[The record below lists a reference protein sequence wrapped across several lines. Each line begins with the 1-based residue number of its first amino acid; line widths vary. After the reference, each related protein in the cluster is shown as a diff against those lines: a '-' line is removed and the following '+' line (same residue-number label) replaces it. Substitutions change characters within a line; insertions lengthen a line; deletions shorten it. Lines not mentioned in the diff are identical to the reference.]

1 MSDLFQLLL
10 TAWVTSM
17 VMIQTYGLGLIVTP
31 HLVGDNKKYSSI
43 NNLLNCVSYPTVK
56 DDIIILTVD
65 SGEKLPSQVLNM
77 NIFDS
82 ENNKIRYK
90 GDISD
95 EMNLIFTNL
104 NNPLQINRNYADSPD
119 KRNILNKIHLGR
131 NKEQERVDELMN
143 SDTGKSLIYI
153 CFDNLYLDK
162 SWSFQPQ
169 DRDVEI
175 FVDIKNM
182 TTIKQTNYNLYAQYF
197 KKFKYNSDQGVD
209 AKNNEKKSKKEGTD
223 KTLKKDFTQNDFENN
238 IKLLESELSDIVE
251 NLKNSE
257 LILTNLMEQE
267 SKLRDANERIF
278 SEYTKVSI
286 IMIVII
292 SIFGM
297 AQLVYFRCY
306 LKKRK
311 YL

>member
-1 MSDLFQLLL
+1 
-10 TAWVTSM
+10 M

-90 GDISD
+90 GDISE

-286 IMIVII
+286 IMIVAI

>member
-1 MSDLFQLLL
+1 MSDLFRLLL
-10 TAWVTSM
+10 TVWVTSV
-17 VMIQTYGLGLIVTP
+17 VMIQVYGLGLIVTP
-31 HLVGDNKKYSSI
+31 QLVGDNKKYSSI

-56 DDIIILTVD
+56 DDIIILTVNG
-65 SGEKLPSQVLNM
+65 GEKLPSQVLNM

-90 GDISD
+90 RDISD

-104 NNPLQINRNYADSPD
+104 NNPLLINRNHGNSPD
-119 KRNILNKIHLGR
+119 KHNILNKLHLGR

-162 SWSFQPQ
+162 SWSFQPL
-169 DRDVEI
+169 DKEVEI

-182 TTIKQTNYNLYAQYF
+182 TTIKQTNYNIYAQYF
-197 KKFKYNSDQGVD
+197 KKFKYNSEKGIDV
-209 AKNNEKKSKKEGTD
+209 KNNEKKSKNEGTD
-223 KTLKKDFTQNDFENN
+223 KAPKKDFTQNDFENN
-238 IKLLESELSDIVE
+238 IKLLESELSDVVE

-257 LILTNLMEQE
+257 LILKNLMEQE
-267 SKLRDANERIF
+267 SKLRDANEKIY

-286 IMIVII
+286 IMLVII
-292 SIFGM
+292 SIFGL

>member
-90 GDISD
+90 GDISE

-197 KKFKYNSDQGVD
+197 KKFKYNSDKGVD
-209 AKNNEKKSKKEGTD
+209 AKNNDKKSKNEGTD

-238 IKLLESELSDIVE
+238 IKLLESELSDVVE

-257 LILTNLMEQE
+257 LILKNLMEQE

-286 IMIVII
+286 IMIVAI

>member
-31 HLVGDNKKYSSI
+31 HSVGDNKKYSSI

-90 GDISD
+90 GDISE

-104 NNPLQINRNYADSPD
+104 NNPSQINRNYADSPD

-153 CFDNLYLDK
+153 CFDNLYSDK

-286 IMIVII
+286 IMIVAI

>member
-104 NNPLQINRNYADSPD
+104 NNPLQIKRNYADSPD
-119 KRNILNKIHLGR
+119 KRNILNKLHLGR

-197 KKFKYNSDQGVD
+197 KKFKYNSDKGVD
-209 AKNNEKKSKKEGTD
+209 AKSNEKKSKNEGTD

-238 IKLLESELSDIVE
+238 IKLLESELNDVVE

>member
-90 GDISD
+90 GDISE

-209 AKNNEKKSKKEGTD
+209 AKNNEKKSKNEGTD

-286 IMIVII
+286 IMIVAI

>member
-90 GDISD
+90 GDISE

>member
-90 GDISD
+90 GDISE

-209 AKNNEKKSKKEGTD
+209 AKNNEKKSKNEGTD

-238 IKLLESELSDIVE
+238 IKLLESELSDVVE

-286 IMIVII
+286 IMIVAI

>member
-90 GDISD
+90 GDISE

-286 IMIVII
+286 IMIVAI